1 MAMPPTVQNG
11 GALEKVAMTNRDP
24 ADVVSV
30 NEVERI
36 LILSYR
42 RALRVSLASVH
53 HWNAKPLSGT
63 A

>member
-1 MAMPPTVQNG
+1 MPPTVQNG

-36 LILSYR
+36 LILSYTD
-42 RALRVSLASVH
+42 RALRVSLALVH
-53 HWNAKPLSGT
+53 HWNAKPLSGM